1 MTKEAL
7 RDPMQELVDK
17 YAGEAE
23 QRDAQKEEAV
33 VAVKQNTTKLEK
45 DTNTTAKQVGPKKH
59 PEPSTPTP
67 TQPELEKSAA
77 DKILEA
83 KKIQHKIIAKNK
95 ARQSDEDNSLSEE
108 EVQKAM
114 EEAIAKKKE
123 ARMQKIIDK
132 GASIA
137 KEQQNTIISHI
148 ADSSKKQK
156 GASAKDKIALAVVET
171 AKTQDEEDDKQEP
184 LSKDT
189 QEAVSQIFGDSQPTA
204 PDPEQS

>member
-95 ARQSDEDNSLSEE
+95 ARHPRLARATKTTPCLKKRSKRLWKRLSPRR
-108 EVQKAM
+108 
-114 EEAIAKKKE
+114 KK
-123 ARMQKIIDK
+123 RGCRRLLIRGQ
-132 GASIA
+132 ASP
-137 KEQQNTIISHI
+137 K
-148 ADSSKKQK
+148 SSK
-156 GASAKDKIALAVVET
+156 I
-171 AKTQDEEDDKQEP
+171 P
-184 LSKDT
+184 LS
-189 QEAVSQIFGDSQPTA
+189 AI
-204 PDPEQS
+204 